1 MPTKKNNP
9 EFERF
14 DNGMDALLKV
24 SHDDLKAALD
34 AEKAGKAKKK
44 RKAKKP
50 SAEGRAFRDKG

>member
-1 MPTKKNNP
+1 MMARKET

-14 DNGMDALLKV
+14 DKGMDALLKV

-34 AEKAGKAKKK
+34 AEKKVKAQKK

-50 SAEGRAFRDKG
+50 SAEGRASRDVG